1 MSAQIDILTD
11 PGDLEA
17 VRIVLGVTTRDVSD
31 DILKSLVGIPAA
43 ELLVKDRF
51 TTWAAILTAADAD
64 TDRLKL
70 GTIYYTAALLLP
82 RLTNLLRAAEK
93 VGEFTLGQI
102 SWEKLREHLLELA
115 GTILGDIG
123 TNADDEVSVFS
134 VYGPSRKYRELK
146 AIGLAHQAEF
156 QNV

>member
-1 MSAQIDILTD
+1 MSVEILTD
-11 PGDLEA
+11 DADLEA

-31 DILKSLVGIPAA
+31 SILASLVGIPAA
-43 ELLVKDRF
+43 ELVVKNRF
-51 TTWAAILTAADAD
+51 TNWAAILEAGDAD

-70 GTIYYTAALLLP
+70 GTIYYTAAFLLP

-102 SWEKLREHLLELA
+102 SWDKLREHLLELA
-115 GTILGDIG
+115 GIVLGDIG
-123 TNADDEVSVFS
+123 TTADDEITVFS